1 MTLPKRMNRGVPSVR
16 RSSGECA
23 LDVLTP
29 REREVLGLMAQG
41 MSNTAIHRELMIS
54 HGAVEKHIRSIF
66 AKLQLN
72 THGGQRHRRV
82 LAVLTY
88 LRA

>member
-1 MTLPKRMNRGVPSVR
+1 MDREVGRARTR
-16 RSSGECA
+16 RHENP

-29 REREVLGLMAQG
+29 REREVLGLMAEG
-41 MSNTAIHRELMIS
+41 MSNTAIHRQLMIS

-66 AKLQLN
+66 AKLHLN
-72 THGGQRHRRV
+72 AHDGQRHRRV

-88 LRA
+88 LRS